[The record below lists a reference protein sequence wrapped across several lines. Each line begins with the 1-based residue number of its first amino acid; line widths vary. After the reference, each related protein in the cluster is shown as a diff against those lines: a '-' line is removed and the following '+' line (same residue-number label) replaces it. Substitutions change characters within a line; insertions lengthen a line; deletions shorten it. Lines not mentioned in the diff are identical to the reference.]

1 MKISAT
7 LQSSFE
13 QHTIVVKTDDNAKE
27 MHIAPKSSG
36 YGSSLNGGEILM
48 VALATCFCNDIY
60 REAAKRQIEVKS
72 IEVEFHSDFGSEGEP
87 GTNFRYKAQVDS
99 TASPTEIQDLI
110 HHTDQIA
117 EIHNTL
123 RKGVNVTLEG

>member
-7 LQSSFE
+7 LNSSFA

-72 IEVEFHSDFGSEGEP
+72 VEVEFHSDFGSEGEP
-87 GTNFRYKAQVDS
+87 GTNFRYKAKVDS

-123 RKGVNVTLEG
+123 RKGVNVMLEG